1 MSKRIVYVNGE
12 FLNEDNAKISIFDRG
27 FLFADAVYEVTA
39 IIDGKI
45 IEWEG
50 HVKRLE
56 RSLNELEM
64 VMSINPSDLFSIH
77 KQLISKN
84 NLTEG
89 LIYLQISRGV
99 ADRDFEYPEN
109 SVQQTIVMFM
119 EPQGNMP
126 HQVKAVSKLACSV
139 LRFLY

>member
-1 MSKRIVYVNGE
+1 MSERIVYVNGE
-12 FLNEDNAKISIFDRG
+12 FVNENDAKISIFDRG

-64 VMSINPSDLFSIH
+64 VMSINPDELLSIH
-77 KQLISKN
+77 RKLIAKN
-84 NLTEG
+84 NLSEG
-89 LIYLQISRGV
+89 LVYLQISRGV
-99 ADRDFEYPEN
+99 ADRDFEYPEKN
-109 SVQQTIVMFM
+109 VQKTIV
-119 EPQGNMP
+119 
-126 HQVKAVSKLACSV
+126 
-139 LRFLY
+139 